1 MCGGI
6 SYPYPS
12 VEKSMS
18 KPSRDVHHQ
27 LIPLP
32 VVAILMVS
40 GIATYAYYADYIDSG
55 SVADLVL
62 ANVFLLVFIIV
73 VKPIVEWRRI
83 EIDDRF
89 ITIYKLF
96 FKPIR
101 INISESL
108 YQVILSKGEIRSF
121 RFRVGDNYT
130 QVSPVAYRNGD
141 RLSERLRHHIARNN
155 LIIEAEHR

>member
-1 MCGGI
+1 
-6 SYPYPS
+6 
-12 VEKSMS
+12 MS
-18 KPSRDVHHQ
+18 KPSLDVYHQ
-27 LIPLP
+27 WIPLP
-32 VVAILMVS
+32 VVIVLMVS
-40 GIATYAYYADYIDSG
+40 GLASYFYYANYFDSE

-62 ANVFLLVFIIV
+62 ANVFLLFFIIL
-73 VKPIVEWRRI
+73 VKPIAEWRRI

-108 YQVILSKGEIRSF
+108 YQVVISKHEIRSF

-141 RLSERLRHHIARNN
+141 RLSERLKNHIARNK

>member
-1 MCGGI
+1 
-6 SYPYPS
+6 
-12 VEKSMS
+12 MS
-18 KPSRDVHHQ
+18 KLSLDVHHQ

-32 VVAILMVS
+32 VVVILMVS
-40 GIATYAYYADYIDSG
+40 GIATYAFYVDYIDSG
-55 SVADLVL
+55 SAADLVL

-73 VKPIVEWRRI
+73 VKPIVEWRRV

-121 RFRVGDNYT
+121 RFRVGDYYT
-130 QVSPVAYRNGD
+130 EVSPALYRNGD
-141 RLSERLRHHIARNN
+141 RLSKRLGHHIARNK
-155 LIIEAEHR
+155 LVIEAEHR